1 MIRSRTISTGI
12 SQSGEHQISGSLC
25 FYCSC
30 HRHTPNWGHGTS
42 FYSLGSLQCSSLSD
56 LVTSSMKEG
65 SSFPLASP
73 CLVPNPVSD
82 KTVLRS
88 WEIEVQADR
97 WMIPR
102 DELLLGV
109 ELGHGYFGSVHRGVW
124 RQNMEVAI
132 KTLRHKDGRSEA
144 DFIKE
149 KTTFLSETEIMKK
162 LNHPNLV
169 KMLGI
174 CVEKSPFYLVQ
185 ELCQNGD
192 LKHYLKTF
200 EFLKVYQQINY
211 LQSNSKKTD
220 KLKNVPSFNTL
231 VNWCSDILRG
241 RNSLKDLQF
250 SLMEFDRYVLS

>member
-1 MIRSRTISTGI
+1 MKDDSNLPLST
-12 SQSGEHQISGSLC
+12 
-25 FYCSC
+25 
-30 HRHTPNWGHGTS
+30 
-42 FYSLGSLQCSSLSD
+42 
-56 LVTSSMKEG
+56 
-65 SSFPLASP
+65 P

-88 WEIEVQADR
+88 WEIQVQADR
-97 WMIPR
+97 WMVPR
-102 DELLLGV
+102 QELVLGV

-132 KTLRHKDGRSEA
+132 KTLRHKEGKTEA
-144 DFIKE
+144 EYLKE
-149 KTTFLSETEIMKK
+149 KTTFLSETEIMKD

-200 EFLKVYQQINY
+200 EFVKVYQHINY
-211 LQSNSKKTD
+211 LQSKSKKSE
-220 KLKNVPSFNTL
+220 KLKSAPSFNSL
-231 VNWCSDILRG
+231 VNWCSDILKG
-241 RNSLKDLQF
+241 TLN
-250 SLMEFDRYVLS
+250 VLTS

>member
-1 MIRSRTISTGI
+1 
-12 SQSGEHQISGSLC
+12 
-25 FYCSC
+25 
-30 HRHTPNWGHGTS
+30 
-42 FYSLGSLQCSSLSD
+42 
-56 LVTSSMKEG
+56 
-65 SSFPLASP
+65 
-73 CLVPNPVSD
+73 
-82 KTVLRS
+82 
-88 WEIEVQADR
+88 
-97 WMIPR
+97 
-102 DELLLGV
+102 
-109 ELGHGYFGSVHRGVW
+109 
-124 RQNMEVAI
+124 MEVAI